1 MSMIEE
7 QRRAQRNISWA
18 PVGGVQ
24 PVVFVGRAGDKPVGI
39 IEMRPTAGFRVTSCT
54 GTVLGDFT
62 TLDEGERAFASWLAD
77 SVG

>member
-1 MSMIEE
+1 MSMVKERL
-7 QRRAQRNISWA
+7 QRDVSWT